1 LPLVGNLP
9 PTSRRECVT
18 EHAEFGA
25 GGRSIVNG
33 SQKHRVGTPGVE
45 VAARERARV
54 AERGV
59 AVHRATNQTNA
70 VRDTVEY
77 GGVRVLSSDGIE
89 DRITHSATGGS
100 R

>member
-1 LPLVGNLP
+1 MRV
-9 PTSRRECVT
+9 RVVAM
-18 EHAEFGA
+18 AERVVVAMVERVRG
-25 GGRSIVNG
+25 
-33 SQKHRVGTPGVE
+33 RVG
-45 VAARERARV
+45 AM